1 MGVYDA
7 DLTEE
12 GQELFEGLLVGKQ
25 LRLQQMHRDYV
36 TDLPPD
42 LDGEEFVNVAS
53 TPKCKVQGL
62 ALRYATEAPPLP
74 GKAGT
79 SAYMAFDVDDHIP
92 SSGPAPVRSL
102 HILTTQGHP
111 DFTEETVGL
120 LASSETEMGAASQET
135 VAEFLRTASK
145 PHDGKAVFVTFLTM
159 LGYEPARDEGGPTFS

>member
-1 MGVYDA
+1 MYDA

-12 GQELFEGLLVGKQ
+12 GHELFDGLLAGRQ
-25 LRLQQMHRDYV
+25 LRLEQVHRDIV

-42 LDGEEFVNVAS
+42 LDGEEFLNLAS

-62 ALRYATEAPPLP
+62 ALRYMTEAPPLP

-111 DFTEETVGL
+111 EFTPELVAL
-120 LASSETEMGAASQET
+120 LASSKTEMGTASAET
-135 VAEFLRTASK
+135 IAEFTATANK
-145 PHDGKAVFVTFLTM
+145 PHDGTAVGVIFLAM